1 MDAEAD
7 FIPFSGEF
15 RAFDLDEDFAHDDVA
30 LGIDELVS
38 EFDLVGQ
45 IFVRDGVATVSDD
58 DVSSDDVS
66 SDDDATGEELENGF
80 ELSIVN
86 SEDEYESENEEE
98 VDTEEVD
105 AESAE
110 TAEPTTPYDCPI
122 CMETKCEDRDGVVK
136 LGCSHKFCTQC
147 FVTHMRGANQCAM
160 CRAKVCEKP
169 KKHKTKHMGVSERFG
184 LVSELVWNSRL
195 PSDIH
200 DRIMND
206 ARDRLIKASGNV
218 ETKYVS
224 ETMVRIKD
232 FVREEDIR
240 KASILSAFCVAD
252 RMSEWYGDES
262 SSRIRVNWGGERF
275 DIS

>member
-7 FIPFSGEF
+7 FIPFSVEIGEF
-15 RAFDLDEDFAHDDVA
+15 ELDEDFAHDDVA
-30 LGIDELVS
+30 MGMDELVS
-38 EFDLVGQ
+38 EFDSVGQ
-45 IFVRDGVATVSDD
+45 NLVVDGGATVSDD
-58 DVSSDDVS
+58 DVSTDR
-66 SDDDATGEELENGF
+66 DAMVDELENGF
-80 ELSIVN
+80 ELSIVT
-86 SEDEYESENEEE
+86 SEDEYETEDEEEEE
-98 VDTEEVD
+98 VEAEQVD
-105 AESAE
+105 AE

-169 KKHKTKHMGVSERFG
+169 KKQKTKHMGVDERFG
-184 LVSELVWNSRL
+184 VVSEIVWNSRL

-206 ARDRLIKASGNV
+206 ARKRLIKASGNV

-240 KASILSAFCVAD
+240 KASILSAFCVAN

-262 SSRIRVNWGGERF
+262 SSSIRVNWDGERF
-275 DIS
+275 DI

>member
-7 FIPFSGEF
+7 FIPFSGDIGD
-15 RAFDLDEDFAHDDVA
+15 FDVDADFAHDDVA
-30 LGIDELVS
+30 MGMDELA
-38 EFDLVGQ
+38 
-45 IFVRDGVATVSDD
+45 RDI
-58 DVSSDDVS
+58 
-66 SDDDATGEELENGF
+66 DDDATVEELENGF
-80 ELSIVN
+80 ELSIVD
-86 SEDEYESENEEE
+86 SEDEYDTEDEEEE
-98 VDTEEVD
+98 VE
-105 AESAE
+105 AE
-110 TAEPTTPYDCPI
+110 TAETAEPAEPTTPYDCPI

-184 LVSELVWNSRL
+184 VVSELVWNSRL

-200 DRIMND
+200 ARIMND

-252 RMSEWYGDES
+252 RMSEWYGDETTS
-262 SSRIRVNWGGERF
+262 QIRVNWGGERF
-275 DIS
+275 HIAGIMDVSRED